1 MNLKVRMYISYA
13 IVIVLTGIVGVFS
26 LYSLNNV
33 NARLTELGTERVP
46 RIMLMADIN
55 QEMGIYLAAQQNIL
69 LHTDSNAVNEMKQSE
84 KIIDSDFKKLQSMSI
99 ADYKQKIENTQ
110 GKWEAYKKAANER
123 VQLVLTGQDHE
134 SAVVTAKSI
143 ETEKIG
149 KDLNGDLEGY
159 FKASVAATDKN
170 VADGKAEYTKA
181 KWMTTVGLLVVLIL
195 GMIIAT
201 IVTRYMD
208 KFIKGF
214 LEVSQKVAEGDLKQR
229 IEFASEDEFGQMAQ
243 AYNKTIDNI
252 KNLIQSIQKTANEVV
267 NTVNQVA
274 TGANQSADAIQN
286 IAQSVSVVAE
296 SADKQAQGIN
306 ESTNNTEKITNYIK
320 AVSTDTEATA
330 ADAEK
335 ALMTANEGTQIMFS
349 TIEQMKVI
357 EDTTQ
362 RSSTV
367 VSTLGERSKEIG
379 QIVDTISGIAGQT
392 NLLALNAA
400 IEAARAGE
408 QGKGFA
414 VVAEEVRKLAEQ
426 SQDAAQQIAELIGR
440 IQTETQEAVDA
451 ISSGTGEVQQGID
464 SVNKS
469 GKAFS
474 DIMQTTAAVAM
485 QVREMS
491 ETMSEVAKNGEN
503 VLAQMQG
510 VDDETKIVAREMETT
525 SAATQEQSA
534 SMEEIAASCQN
545 LRDLADKLFVQSNN
559 FKI

>member
-55 QEMGIYLAAQQNIL
+55 QEVSSYLAAQQNIL

-84 KIIDSDFKKLQSMSI
+84 KNIDSNFKKLYDTSLAS
-99 ADYKQKIENTQ
+99 YKPKIESTQ
-110 GKWEAYKKAANER
+110 GKWVAYKKASNER
-123 VQLVLTGQDHE
+123 VRMVLAGQDHE
-134 SAVVTAKSI
+134 SPAVEAKSA
-143 ETEKIG
+143 EVEKIG
-149 KDLNGDLEGY
+149 KDLNSDIDGF
-159 FKASVAATDKN
+159 FKASVVATDKN

-181 KWMTTVGLLVVLIL
+181 KWMTTVGLFIVLIL